1 MLKTYL
7 AGIAIFAL
15 FTSPDLWSAQEKA
28 PVGLSEDAMSWRGDP
43 EPLRA
48 SQNLG
53 HGEELASQAA
63 APAQQTAPPAQQ
75 TTPAPPQAAPPG
87 PQAAPPEKPQGPT
100 IPKAEEDDFNKLLAE
115 KDLSA
120 RKRLIDEFLQKY
132 PDSILNGQVHRLG
145 TDLGQR
151 TNNPDMIIQH
161 GEKTLAAFPGDFP
174 VMSILANAYAERN
187 ELDKSEA
194 TAHKALQLIAAFQ
207 KPPEMPEE
215 EWARTSKA
223 LMGGNYST
231 IGMIHLRR
239 AQASKDPAEK
249 KMGAEKAVTPLKKAL
264 ENQPKDDY
272 SYYYLGI
279 AYVLLNDYFNAES
292 ALAKAVA
299 LNSVASGN
307 ARKLLEDL
315 YKLQHKNSL
324 EGLDQVIA
332 KAKSELEP

>member
-1 MLKTYL
+1 MVLDPWFDIRGENL
-7 AGIAIFAL
+7 AGRWEL
-15 FTSPDLWSAQEKA
+15 DPGNQTVDLSY
-28 PVGLSEDAMSWRGDP
+28 
-43 EPLRA
+43 
-48 SQNLG
+48 NLKG
-53 HGEELASQAA
+53 VQA
-63 APAQQTAPPAQQ
+63 
-75 TTPAPPQAAPPG
+75 QAAPPAK
-87 PQAAPPEKPQGPT
+87 PQAGQAPSKV
-100 IPKAEEDDFNKLLAE
+100 EEDDFNKLLAE
-115 KDLSA
+115 KDFSA

-239 AQASKDPAEK
+239 A
-249 KMGAEKAVTPLKKAL
+249 
-264 ENQPKDDY
+264 
-272 SYYYLGI
+272 
-279 AYVLLNDYFNAES
+279 
-292 ALAKAVA
+292 
-299 LNSVASGN
+299 
-307 ARKLLEDL
+307 
-315 YKLQHKNSL
+315 
-324 EGLDQVIA
+324 
-332 KAKSELEP
+332 